1 MVRQPRPASQ
11 WMGLLP
17 DRAVERAIHPYSC
30 AQVPVR
36 KPAWP
41 LDETVIART
50 FAGWQIERMERAEVP
65 SDTRMLDVLLARLA
79 TR

>member
-1 MVRQPRPASQ
+1 MSAAAWAPRPATS
-11 WMGLLP
+11 P
-17 DRAVERAIHPYSC
+17 R
-30 AQVPVR
+30 
-36 KPAWP
+36 PAGARNDV
-41 LDETVIART
+41 DEAVIART